1 MGRLILLALI
11 ILAVVLL
18 WKAFGPGS
26 GKRTGAGLDRPAERP
41 EIKGPD
47 DDEEFLWTLEKNR
60 FKERRAREEAER
72 QENERMRRA
81 HERYDAAPA
90 PEPGTESPSDA
101 TGDTTP
107 GAGFSHSGNDPEAGT
122 EDTDGPD
129 AGEDHPER

>member
-26 GKRTGAGLDRPAERP
+26 GDRAGAGLNRPAERP

-72 QENERMRRA
+72 QEHERMRRA

-90 PEPGTESPSDA
+90 PEPGKESPSADDEA
-101 TGDTTP
+101 DP
-107 GAGFSHSGNDPEAGT
+107 GTNA
-122 EDTDGPD
+122 EDKGE